1 MIQTII
7 NLLLAASLY
16 TQSEYDVVR
25 YKNEIFTQVDVASNV
40 LYGGNYN
47 SNIWGQIMNI
57 ILEL

>member
-47 SNIWGQIMNI
+47 PNIWGQIMNI